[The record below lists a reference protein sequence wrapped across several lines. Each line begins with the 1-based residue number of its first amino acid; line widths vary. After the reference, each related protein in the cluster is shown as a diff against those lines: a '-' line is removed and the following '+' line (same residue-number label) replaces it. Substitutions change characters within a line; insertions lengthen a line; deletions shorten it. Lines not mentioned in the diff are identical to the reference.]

1 MVSVGRDALDRVCAM
16 VGPLLPERGLRVHR
30 ALDSR
35 FARGQNNTLERAI
48 CVSHVYSAIEPA
60 VRDALY
66 TCDIARGL
74 QDLVGHVR
82 ALKLDARSGPRVLRA
97 PEGVGVDVA
106 SGGNEEARV
115 VDGEVGLELARPLG
129 RQRSGDEMGVGPVVV
144 GNGVVAARGMV
155 SIEDELG
162 VKKKSK
168 IAALVQGLDQVW
180 VQLRRQ

>member
-1 MVSVGRDALDRVCAM
+1 M
-16 VGPLLPERGLRVHR
+16 
-30 ALDSR
+30 
-35 FARGQNNTLERAI
+35 
-48 CVSHVYSAIEPA
+48 
-60 VRDALY
+60 
-66 TCDIARGL
+66 
-74 QDLVGHVR
+74 
-82 ALKLDARSGPRVLRA
+82 
-97 PEGVGVDVA
+97 A